1 MKKEGYGETK
11 SRSDISY
18 CRNAVAYI
26 WSNMFTMGLYTYRIR
41 ESIHIR
47 EIIIIDTRNPVY
59 DTRKCLLQSVV

>member
-1 MKKEGYGETK
+1 MVKRKVGAILVIVGMQLLIFGVIC
-11 SRSDISY
+11 SQW
-18 CRNAVAYI
+18 V
-26 WSNMFTMGLYTYRIR
+26 YTYRIR

>member
-1 MKKEGYGETK
+1 MVKRKVGAILVIVGMQLL
-11 SRSDISY
+11 IFGVI
-18 CRNAVAYI
+18 C
-26 WSNMFTMGLYTYRIR
+26 FTMGLYTYRIR